1 VLEKLG
7 CVGLY
12 GRFPRLVLALCKSSR
27 NKADGYA
34 SVNFGLWAWTACLR
48 LTLAIMMQ
56 GFADVVSLELLR
68 MVAIPIT
75 LVEVDQG
82 TRCGKG
88 RIDYLLARV
97 R

>member
-1 VLEKLG
+1 
-7 CVGLY
+7 
-12 GRFPRLVLALCKSSR
+12 
-27 NKADGYA
+27 
-34 SVNFGLWAWTACLR
+34 
-48 LTLAIMMQ
+48 MMQ

-88 RIDYLLARV
+88 RIDHLLARV